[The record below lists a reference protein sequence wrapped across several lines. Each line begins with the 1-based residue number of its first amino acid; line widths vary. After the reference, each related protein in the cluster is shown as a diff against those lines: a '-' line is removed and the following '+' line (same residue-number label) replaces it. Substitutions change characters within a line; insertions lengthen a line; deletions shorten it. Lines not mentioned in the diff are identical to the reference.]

1 MDEAVQVIRLLTA
14 QGKTL
19 ATAESCTGGLLGKL
33 LTDVPGASAVYL
45 GGVISYAYEV
55 KEKLLGVDAEVLR
68 EKGAVCEEVALQMAQ
83 GARQRFGAGFALST
97 TGNAGPG
104 ADEKNPNVGEIYVAL
119 ADLGGSLC
127 RKLTLHGNREEN
139 RLEACKAAMR
149 LLLERCNSSEEKCS
163 LLP

>member
-45 GGVISYAYEV
+45 GGVISYAYAV
-55 KEKLLGVDAEVLR
+55 KEMLLGVDTEVLQK
-68 EKGAVCEEVALQMAQ
+68 KGAVCGEVALQMAQ
-83 GARQRFGAGFALST
+83 GVRQRLGADFALST

-104 ADEKNPNVGEIYVAL
+104 TDEKNPNVGEIYVAL
-119 ADLGGSLC
+119 ADEGGVLC
-127 RKLTLHGNREEN
+127 KKLTLHGGREEN
-139 RLEACKAAMR
+139 RTDACKAALR
-149 LLLERCNSSEEKCS
+149 FLLEHCNA
-163 LLP
+163 